1 VALFKGISKET
12 KVGTLAAVS
21 ITVLILGYNYMVGR
35 DNPLGGARDFLVL
48 YDSAQGLADNTAV
61 MYNGFRVGQLR
72 NMEMDPQSG
81 KIVTEIEIY
90 SEIKI
95 PKNSKIKI
103 ESALLGS
110 TTLKLVPGNSKVL
123 ANDGDTL
130 LPMYT
135 QDVMS
140 MVNEKIAP
148 IAAGADSLLTHLNA
162 IIARQ
167 SLTAAVDQLPVV
179 LASLNNT
186 IAEIQST
193 LAASKPGLSA
203 TLNNAAKFS
212 SNLDQYNKSIEGS
225 LSNIHR
231 TTARLDSIEL
241 HKIGKDL
248 QETAAALAVITR
260 NIEQGKGSL
269 GKLAKDPVL
278 YDNLVKTTRNLE
290 TLAYD
295 INHYPEKFL
304 PLPWGKSQ
312 RKKAKRASEKK
323 HIHSD
328 TAR

>member
-1 VALFKGISKET
+1 MALFTGVSKET
-12 KVGTLAAVS
+12 KVGTLAAVA
-21 ITVLILGYNYMVGR
+21 ITVMILGYNYMVGR
-35 DNPLGGARDFLVL
+35 DNPLGGAREFVVL
-48 YDSAQGLADNTAV
+48 YDSAQGLADNTAL

-81 KIVTEIEIY
+81 KVIAQIEVY

-95 PKNSKIKI
+95 PKNSGVRI

-110 TTLKLVPGNSKVL
+110 TTLKLVPGNSK
-123 ANDGDTL
+123 AFAQDGDTL
-130 LPMYT
+130 IPLYT

-148 IAAGADSLLTHLNA
+148 IAAGADSLLSHLNA

-167 SLTAAVDQLPVV
+167 SLNDAVDQLPVV
-179 LASLNNT
+179 LSSLNRT
-186 IAEIQST
+186 ISEIQGT
-193 LAASKPGLSA
+193 LAAARPGLTA
-203 TLNNAAKFS
+203 TINNAARFT

-225 LSNIHR
+225 LKSLR
-231 TTARLDSIEL
+231 QTTAKLDSIEL
-241 HKIGKDL
+241 QKIGRDL
-248 QETAAALAVITR
+248 KQTAESLSVITR

-269 GKLAKDPVL
+269 GKLAKDPAL
-278 YDNLVKTTRNLE
+278 YDNLVKTTKNLE
-290 TLAYD
+290 LLAHD

-312 RKKAKRASEKK
+312 RKKAKTASEKGRVLT
-323 HIHSD
+323 D

>member
-1 VALFKGISKET
+1 MALFKGISKET
-12 KVGTLAAVS
+12 KVGTLAAVA
-21 ITVLILGYNYMVGR
+21 ITVLILGYNYMVGK
-35 DNPLGGARDFLVL
+35 DNPLGGARDFVVL

-72 NMEMDPQSG
+72 NMEMDPQTG

-90 SEIKI
+90 SEVKI

-110 TTLKLVPGNSKVL
+110 TTLKLIPGNSKL
-123 ANDGDTL
+123 FAEDGDTL

-148 IAAGADSLLTHLNA
+148 IASGADSLLTHLNA

-193 LAASKPGLSA
+193 LAASKPGLTA

-248 QETAAALAVITR
+248 EETAAALAVITR

-312 RKKAKRASEKK
+312 RKKAKKASENRRV
-323 HIHSD
+323 
-328 TAR
+328 TADSAR

>member
-1 VALFKGISKET
+1 VGLFKGISKET

-21 ITVLILGYNYMVGR
+21 ITVLILGYNYMVGK
-35 DNPLGGARDFLVL
+35 DNPLGGARDFVVL

-72 NMEMDPQSG
+72 KMEMDPQSG
-81 KIVTEIEIY
+81 KIVTSIEIY
-90 SEIKI
+90 SEVKI

-110 TTLKLVPGNSKVL
+110 TTLKLIPGNSKL
-123 ANDGDTL
+123 MAEDGDTL

-135 QDVMS
+135 QDIIS

-193 LAASKPGLSA
+193 LAASKPGLTA

-248 QETAAALAVITR
+248 EETAAALAVITR

-269 GKLAKDPVL
+269 GKLAKDPLL

-323 HIHSD
+323 HTQSD
-328 TAR
+328 TSR

>member
-1 VALFKGISKET
+1 M
-12 KVGTLAAVS
+12 AAVA

-35 DNPLGGARDFLVL
+35 DNPLGGAREFVVL

-72 NMEMDPQSG
+72 SMEMDPHSG
-81 KIVTEIEIY
+81 KVVTEIEIY

-110 TTLKLVPGNSKVL
+110 TTLKLIPGNSKTF
-123 ANDGDTL
+123 AEDGDTL

-148 IAAGADSLLTHLNA
+148 IAAGADSLLTHLNS

-167 SLTAAVDQLPVV
+167 SLTQAVDQLPVV
-179 LASLNNT
+179 LASLNST
-186 IAEIQST
+186 IAEIQGT
-193 LAASKPGLSA
+193 LAASRPGLTA
-203 TLNNAAKFS
+203 TLDNAARFS
-212 SNLDQYNKSIEGS
+212 SSLDQYGRSIEGS
-225 LSNIHR
+225 LKNLNR

-241 HKIGKDL
+241 QKIGRDL
-248 QETAAALAVITR
+248 QETASALAVITR

-278 YDNLVKTTRNLE
+278 YDNLVKTTKNLE
-290 TLAYD
+290 SLAYD

-312 RKKAKRASEKK
+312 RKKAKKASERKRVTA
-323 HIHSD
+323 D

>member
-1 VALFKGISKET
+1 MALFKGISKET

-21 ITVLILGYNYMVGR
+21 ITVLILGYNYMVGK
-35 DNPLGGARDFLVL
+35 DNPLGGARDFVVL

-72 NMEMDPQSG
+72 KMEMDPQSG
-81 KIVTEIEIY
+81 KIVTSIEIY
-90 SEIKI
+90 SEVKI

-110 TTLKLVPGNSKVL
+110 TTLKLIPGNSKL
-123 ANDGDTL
+123 MAEDGDTL

-193 LAASKPGLSA
+193 LAASKPGLTA

-248 QETAAALAVITR
+248 EETAAALAVITR

-323 HIHSD
+323 HTQSD
-328 TAR
+328 TSR

>member
-1 VALFKGISKET
+1 MALFKGISKET

-21 ITVLILGYNYMVGR
+21 ITVLILGYNYMVGK
-35 DNPLGGARDFLVL
+35 DNPLGGARDFVVL

-81 KIVTEIEIY
+81 KIVTSIEIY
-90 SEIKI
+90 SEVKI

-110 TTLKLVPGNSKVL
+110 TTLKLIPGNSKL
-123 ANDGDTL
+123 MAEDGDTL

-193 LAASKPGLSA
+193 LAASKPGLTA

-248 QETAAALAVITR
+248 EETAAALAVITR

-323 HIHSD
+323 HTQSD
-328 TAR
+328 TSR

>member
-12 KVGTLAAVS
+12 KVGTLAAVA
-21 ITVLILGYNYMVGR
+21 ITVLILGYNYMVGK
-35 DNPLGGARDFLVL
+35 DNPLGGARDFVVL

-72 NMEMDPQSG
+72 NMEMDPQTG

-90 SEIKI
+90 SEVKI

-110 TTLKLVPGNSKVL
+110 TTLKLIPGNSKL
-123 ANDGDTL
+123 FAEDGDTL

-148 IAAGADSLLTHLNA
+148 IASGADSLLTHLNA

-193 LAASKPGLSA
+193 LAASKPGLTA
-203 TLNNAAKFS
+203 TLNSAAKFS

-248 QETAAALAVITR
+248 EETAAALAVITR

-323 HIHSD
+323 HTLSD

>member
-1 VALFKGISKET
+1 VGLFKGISKET

-21 ITVLILGYNYMVGR
+21 ITVLILGYNYMVGK
-35 DNPLGGARDFLVL
+35 DNPLGGARDFVVL

-72 NMEMDPQSG
+72 KMEMDPQSG
-81 KIVTEIEIY
+81 KIVTSIEIY
-90 SEIKI
+90 SEVKI

-103 ESALLGS
+103 EFALLGS
-110 TTLKLVPGNSKVL
+110 TTLKLIPGNSKL
-123 ANDGDTL
+123 MAEDGDTL

-135 QDVMS
+135 QDIIS

-193 LAASKPGLSA
+193 LAASKPGLTA

-248 QETAAALAVITR
+248 EETAAALAVITR

-323 HIHSD
+323 HTQSD
-328 TAR
+328 TSR

>member
-1 VALFKGISKET
+1 
-12 KVGTLAAVS
+12 
-21 ITVLILGYNYMVGR
+21 MVGK
-35 DNPLGGARDFLVL
+35 DNPLGGARDFVVF

-81 KIVTEIEIY
+81 KIVTSIEIY
-90 SEIKI
+90 SEVKI

-110 TTLKLVPGNSKVL
+110 TTLKLIPGNSKL
-123 ANDGDTL
+123 MAEDGDTL

-193 LAASKPGLSA
+193 LAASKPGLTA

-248 QETAAALAVITR
+248 EETAAALAVITR

-323 HIHSD
+323 HTQSD
-328 TAR
+328 TSR

>member
-1 VALFKGISKET
+1 VGLFKGISKET

-21 ITVLILGYNYMVGR
+21 ITVLILGYNYMVGK
-35 DNPLGGARDFLVL
+35 DNPLGGARDFVVL

-72 NMEMDPQSG
+72 KMEMDPQSG
-81 KIVTEIEIY
+81 KIVTSIEIY
-90 SEIKI
+90 SEVKI

-110 TTLKLVPGNSKVL
+110 TTLKLIPGNSKL
-123 ANDGDTL
+123 MAEDGDTL

-193 LAASKPGLSA
+193 LAASKPGLTA

-248 QETAAALAVITR
+248 EETAAALAVITR

-323 HIHSD
+323 HTQSD
-328 TAR
+328 TSR

>member
-1 VALFKGISKET
+1 VGLFKGISKET

-21 ITVLILGYNYMVGR
+21 ITVLILGYNYMVGK
-35 DNPLGGARDFLVL
+35 DNPLGGARDFVVL

-72 NMEMDPQSG
+72 KMEMDPQSG
-81 KIVTEIEIY
+81 KIVTSIEIY
-90 SEIKI
+90 SEVKI

-110 TTLKLVPGNSKVL
+110 TTLKLIPGNSKL
-123 ANDGDTL
+123 MAEDGDTL

-135 QDVMS
+135 QDIIS

-193 LAASKPGLSA
+193 LAASKPGLTA

-248 QETAAALAVITR
+248 EETAAALAVITR

-323 HIHSD
+323 HTQSD
-328 TAR
+328 TSR

>member
-1 VALFKGISKET
+1 
-12 KVGTLAAVS
+12 
-21 ITVLILGYNYMVGR
+21 MVGK
-35 DNPLGGARDFLVL
+35 DNPLGGARDFVVL

-72 NMEMDPQSG
+72 KMEMDPQSG
-81 KIVTEIEIY
+81 KIVTSIEIY
-90 SEIKI
+90 SEVKI

-110 TTLKLVPGNSKVL
+110 TTLKLIPGNSKL
-123 ANDGDTL
+123 MAEDGDTL

-193 LAASKPGLSA
+193 LAASKPGLTA

-248 QETAAALAVITR
+248 EETAAALAVITR

-323 HIHSD
+323 HTQSD
-328 TAR
+328 TSR

>member
-1 VALFKGISKET
+1 MALFTGVSKET
-12 KVGTLAAVS
+12 KVGTLAAVA
-21 ITVLILGYNYMVGR
+21 ITVMILGYNYMVGR
-35 DNPLGGARDFLVL
+35 DNPIGGAREFVVL

-72 NMEMDPQSG
+72 NMEMDPQTG
-81 KIVTEIEIY
+81 KVVAELEVY

-95 PKNSKIKI
+95 PKNSGVKI

-110 TTLKLVPGNSKVL
+110 TTLKLIPGNSKLL
-123 ANDGDTL
+123 AEDGDTL
-130 LPMYT
+130 LPIYT

-167 SLTAAVDQLPVV
+167 SLNDAVDQLPIV
-179 LASLNNT
+179 LASLNKT
-186 IAEIQST
+186 ISEIQVT
-193 LAASKPGLSA
+193 LAAARPGLTA
-203 TLNNAAKFS
+203 TVNNAARFT

-225 LSNIHR
+225 LKNLHK
-231 TTARLDSIEL
+231 TTSKLDSIEIQ
-241 HKIGKDL
+241 KIGQDL
-248 QETAAALAVITR
+248 KETAAALSVITR

-269 GKLAKDPVL
+269 GKLAKDPAL
-278 YDNLVKTTRNLE
+278 YDNLVKTTKNLE
-290 TLAYD
+290 LLAHD
-295 INHYPEKFL
+295 INQYPEKFL

-312 RKKAKRASEKK
+312 RKKAKKASQLHQAKP
-323 HIHSD
+323 D

>member
-1 VALFKGISKET
+1 
-12 KVGTLAAVS
+12 
-21 ITVLILGYNYMVGR
+21 MVGR
-35 DNPLGGARDFLVL
+35 DNPLGGARDFVVL

-110 TTLKLVPGNSKVL
+110 TTLKLVPGNSKL
-123 ANDGDTL
+123 FAEDGDTL

-167 SLTAAVDQLPVV
+167 SLTAAVDQLPMV

-248 QETAAALAVITR
+248 EETAAALAVITR
-260 NIEQGKGSL
+260 NIEQGRGSL

-323 HIHSD
+323 HNHSD

>member
-21 ITVLILGYNYMVGR
+21 ITVLILGYNYMVGK
-35 DNPLGGARDFLVL
+35 DNPLGGARDFVVL

-72 NMEMDPQSG
+72 KMEMDPQSG
-81 KIVTEIEIY
+81 KIVTSIEIY
-90 SEIKI
+90 SEVKI

-110 TTLKLVPGNSKVL
+110 TTLKLIPGNSKL
-123 ANDGDTL
+123 MAEDGDTL

-193 LAASKPGLSA
+193 LAASKPGLTA

-248 QETAAALAVITR
+248 EETAAALAVITR

-323 HIHSD
+323 HTQSD
-328 TAR
+328 TSR

>member
-1 VALFKGISKET
+1 
-12 KVGTLAAVS
+12 
-21 ITVLILGYNYMVGR
+21 MVGK
-35 DNPLGGARDFLVL
+35 DNPLGGARDFVVL

-72 NMEMDPQSG
+72 KMEMDPQSG
-81 KIVTEIEIY
+81 KIVTSIEIY
-90 SEIKI
+90 SEVKI

-110 TTLKLVPGNSKVL
+110 TTLKLIPGNSKL
-123 ANDGDTL
+123 MAEDGDTL

-135 QDVMS
+135 QDIIS

-193 LAASKPGLSA
+193 LAASKPGLTA

-248 QETAAALAVITR
+248 EETAAALAVITR

-269 GKLAKDPVL
+269 GKLAKDPLL

-323 HIHSD
+323 HTQSD
-328 TAR
+328 TSR

>member
-35 DNPLGGARDFLVL
+35 DNPLGGARDFVVL

-110 TTLKLVPGNSKVL
+110 TTLKLVPGNSKL
-123 ANDGDTL
+123 FAEDGDTL

-167 SLTAAVDQLPVV
+167 SLTAAVDQLPMV

-248 QETAAALAVITR
+248 EETAAALAVITR
-260 NIEQGKGSL
+260 NIEQGRGSL

-323 HIHSD
+323 HNHSD

>member
-1 VALFKGISKET
+1 
-12 KVGTLAAVS
+12 
-21 ITVLILGYNYMVGR
+21 MVGK
-35 DNPLGGARDFLVL
+35 DNPLGGARDFVVL

-72 NMEMDPQSG
+72 KMEMDPQSG
-81 KIVTEIEIY
+81 KIVTSIEIY
-90 SEIKI
+90 SEVKI

-110 TTLKLVPGNSKVL
+110 TTLKLIPGNSKL
-123 ANDGDTL
+123 MAEDGDTL

-135 QDVMS
+135 QDIIS

-193 LAASKPGLSA
+193 LAASKPGLTA

-248 QETAAALAVITR
+248 EETAAALAVITR

-323 HIHSD
+323 HTQSD
-328 TAR
+328 TSR

>member
-1 VALFKGISKET
+1 VALFTGVSKET
-12 KVGTLAAVS
+12 KVGTLAAVA

-35 DNPLGGARDFLVL
+35 DNPLGGAREFVVL

-72 NMEMDPQSG
+72 TMEMDPQSG
-81 KIVTEIEIY
+81 KVVTEIEIY

-110 TTLKLVPGNSKVL
+110 TTLKLIPGNSKTY
-123 ANDGDTL
+123 AEDGDTL

-148 IAAGADSLLTHLNA
+148 IAAGADSLLAHLNA

-167 SLTAAVDQLPVV
+167 SLTQAVDQLPVV
-179 LASLNNT
+179 LASLNST
-186 IAEIQST
+186 ISEIRGT
-193 LAASKPGLSA
+193 LAASRPGLTA
-203 TLNNAAKFS
+203 TLDNAARFS
-212 SNLDQYNKSIEGS
+212 SSLDQYGKSIEGS
-225 LSNIHR
+225 LKNLNR

-241 HKIGKDL
+241 QKIGRDL
-248 QETAAALAVITR
+248 KETASSLAVITR

-278 YDNLVKTTRNLE
+278 YDNLVKTTKNLE

-312 RKKAKRASEKK
+312 RKKAKKASEKRGV
-323 HIHSD
+323 SAD

>member
-1 VALFKGISKET
+1 MSLFSGVSKET
-12 KVGTLAAVS
+12 KVGTLAAVA

-35 DNPLGGARDFLVL
+35 DNPLGGAREFFVL

-72 NMEMDPQSG
+72 NMEMDPQTG
-81 KIVTEIEIY
+81 KVVAEIEIY
-90 SEIKI
+90 SKILI

-110 TTLKLVPGNSKVL
+110 TTLKFIPGNSKVY
-123 ANDGDTL
+123 AEDGDTL

-148 IAAGADSLLTHLNA
+148 IAAGADSLLTHLNS

-167 SLTAAVDQLPVV
+167 SLTDAIDQLPVV
-179 LASLNNT
+179 LASLNKT
-186 IAEIQST
+186 ISEIQST
-193 LAASKPGLSA
+193 LAAAKPGLTA
-203 TLNNAAKFS
+203 TLNNVGRFS
-212 SNLDQYNKSIEGS
+212 SNLDQYNKSIVGS
-225 LSNIHR
+225 LNNINR
-231 TTARLDSIEL
+231 TTAKLDSIEL
-241 HKIGKDL
+241 QKIGRNL
-248 QETAAALAVITR
+248 QATAEALAIITQ
-260 NIEQGKGSL
+260 NIQDGKGSL
-269 GKLAKDPVL
+269 GKLAKDPTL
-278 YDNLVKTTRNLE
+278 YDNLLKTTRSLE
-290 TLAYD
+290 SLAYD

-312 RKKAKRASEKK
+312 RNKAKKASDKRRGSA
-323 HIHSD
+323 D